1 MKRRQRIVEGV
12 DAAIAGE
19 RGIVAEGGREVDIV
33 VRETSCDIARKAVAV
48 AGIGVAKAAK
58 AVGVDRN
65 ALLVRMSSLY
75 F

>member
-1 MKRRQRIVEGV
+1 MKQRQRIVEGV
-12 DAAIAGE
+12 DVAIAGE
-19 RGIVAEGGREVDIV
+19 REIVVEGGREVDIV

-48 AGIGVAKAAK
+48 AKAAKAAT